1 MADEILPRAEKPQVG
16 RTLLALVDSLIFI
29 ITSVGR
35 TVLKM
40 KTRFGGL
47 AEFSVVRWPSV
58 DNRSFSDS

>member
-16 RTLLALVDSLIFI
+16 RTVLALVDSLIFI

-40 KTRFGGL
+40 KTRIGGL
-47 AEFSVVRWPSV
+47 VEFGSMALC
-58 DNRSFSDS
+58 